1 MNSSNVVLERDKE
14 GPLFL
19 SGWHEYK
26 YIFLYDLFFVFLT
39 RMAKMHN
46 SEPLNS
52 TLFRQNKKHMKF
64 EFDKLDCIG
73 FPRMVWAHT

>member
-1 MNSSNVVLERDKE
+1 MSANTFFFMIDF
-14 GPLFL
+14 LF
-19 SGWHEYK
+19 
-26 YIFLYDLFFVFLT
+26 FLT

-73 FPRMVWAHT
+73 FPNGVGTHLRKEENESE

>member
-1 MNSSNVVLERDKE
+1 MWFWKE
-14 GPLFL
+14 IKKVHYFYQAGMSANTFFSMIDFLF
-19 SGWHEYK
+19 
-26 YIFLYDLFFVFLT
+26 FLT